1 MMRKTNKKALYE
13 LIDRARTKTTYEQ
26 LHTQDTTDV
35 PSANNVSGPSVF
47 RWVRKPRFVQFNAG
61 RIEFSMPLPVSI
73 AVLLGVI
80 LVIVVT
86 FRAGQWLGIKNAG
99 VAVTVKEQ
107 IPAKQAPKTVEAV
120 ASKPAAAKAA
130 STGKNRIVIQMY
142 QVRSHLEPVKD
153 YFAKLGVETE
163 ILEKNNW
170 YYLVT
175 KNKYD
180 NVDKPGTDG
189 HSAKLKIIELGS
201 GYKAPQGNET
211 FGTKPFS
218 GAFGMKFDE

>member
-1 MMRKTNKKALYE
+1 MRKTNKKALYE
-13 LIDRARTKTTYEQ
+13 VINRASIKTNYEQ
-26 LHTQDTTDV
+26 LHPQGTA
-35 PSANNVSGPSVF
+35 SASTGDVSGTQIF
-47 RWVRKPRFVQFNAG
+47 RWLRKPRFVQINAG
-61 RIEFSMPLPVSI
+61 RIEFSMPPQVGI
-73 AVLLGVI
+73 AVLLGIV

-86 FRAGQWLGIKNAG
+86 FRVGQWLGARQAGPVITTGRQNAAQQFNKPAEP
-99 VAVTVKEQ
+99 AVKPA
-107 IPAKQAPKTVEAV
+107 PAKQTV
-120 ASKPAAAKAA
+120 

-142 QVRSHLEPVKD
+142 QVRSHLEPVKE
-153 YFAKLGVETE
+153 YFARLGVETD

-170 YYLVT
+170 FYLVT

-189 HSAKLKIIELGS
+189 YAAKQKIVELGL
-201 GYKAPQGNET
+201 GYKAPSGFES